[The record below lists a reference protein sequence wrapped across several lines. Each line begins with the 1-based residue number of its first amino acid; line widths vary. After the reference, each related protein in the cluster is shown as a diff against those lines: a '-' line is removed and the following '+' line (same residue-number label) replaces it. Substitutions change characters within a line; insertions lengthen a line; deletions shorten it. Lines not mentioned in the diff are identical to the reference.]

1 MKHNG
6 HRYVTIGLFAVGA
19 VLFFFSSLGG
29 DLLFLFWALV
39 CLVMMFVMMRAMGG
53 MGGTQQRTDHLHD
66 DGLTHSNDEA
76 STHSHT

>member
-6 HRYVTIGLFAVGA
+6 HRYVMIGLLAVGA
-19 VLFFFSSLGG
+19 GLLFFSSLGG

-39 CLVMMFVMMRAMGG
+39 CLAMMFVMMRAIGG
-53 MGGTQQRTDHLHD
+53 MGGTQRPTDRLHD
-66 DGLTHSNDEA
+66 DGLTHSSDEV